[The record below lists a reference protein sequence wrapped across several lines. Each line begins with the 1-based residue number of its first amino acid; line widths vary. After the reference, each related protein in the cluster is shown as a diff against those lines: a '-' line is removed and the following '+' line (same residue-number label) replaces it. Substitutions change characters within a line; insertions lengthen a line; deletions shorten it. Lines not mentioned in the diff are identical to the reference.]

1 MAFFRASTSIIVGS
15 GRTTLFWVDNRLDGQ
30 AIADLAPTLFAAVNK
45 RVRSRLTVVEAMHD
59 RQWVRGIQGGLSVTA
74 IAEYLQL
81 WSRLDN
87 VQLQPAQDDQC
98 IWRWTNNGQYSAKSA
113 YLMLHQ
119 GSATFP
125 GHKLI
130 WQTWAP
136 LKVKI
141 FLWLAFRQRHR
152 TADRRARHGLE
163 THTNCPLCDQELET
177 SDHLFASCSVTLQV
191 WHAIFATLG
200 VNLSLPRIACSIM
213 ER

>member
-1 MAFFRASTSIIVGS
+1 MQTRWLWLQKTDNDRAWAELPIQAGPVVLAFFRASTSIIVGS
-15 GRTTLFWVDNRLDGQ
+15 GRTTLFWVDNWLDGQ
-30 AIADLAPTLFAAVNK
+30 AISDLAPTLFAAVNK
-45 RVRSRLTVVEAMHD
+45 RVRSRLTVAEAMHD
-59 RQWVRGIQGGLSVTA
+59 RQWVRGIQGVLSVTA

-87 VQLQPAQDDQC
+87 VQLQPAQDDQR
-98 IWRWTNNGQYSAKSA
+98 IWPWTNNGQYSAKSA

-141 FLWLAFRQRHR
+141 FLWLAFRQRHWTQWR
-152 TADRRARHGLE
+152 SH
-163 THTNCPLCDQELET
+163 H
-177 SDHLFASCSVTLQV
+177 
-191 WHAIFATLG
+191 
-200 VNLSLPRIACSIM
+200 
-213 ER
+213 